1 MKTHDFYLNQTIVLA
16 TCHGKERAL
25 RRPFCLGLGA
35 SITVCA
41 CDTDQ
46 LGSFSGEIARSGDA
60 LTAAH
65 AKARLGLEASG
76 HCIALA
82 SEGSFGPHPAIPLMA
97 VGQELLLLLD
107 QRHGLA
113 VAEQRLE
120 WQTNYSHVV
129 TDRLPSLDSWLHRVA
144 FPSHALIVKPA
155 GPTSTLLFK
164 GVQSI
169 HELDHAFA
177 CCQAADLDGQV
188 RLETDMRAHVNPTRM
203 RSIRRLGIALVRR
216 LRALCPHCGLP
227 GWGLVETVP
236 GLPCRHCRSATLLTL
251 AELWGCQQCGARRPK
266 PRRDGL
272 LWAEPAQCPLCNP

>member
-60 LTAAH
+60 LTTAH

-144 FPSHALIVKPA
+144 FPSHALIVRSWTMPLRVVRPQTSMDRSA
-155 GPTSTLLFK
+155 WTPTCAPTSIPRGCDRF
-164 GVQSI
+164 G
-169 HELDHAFA
+169 
-177 CCQAADLDGQV
+177 
-188 RLETDMRAHVNPTRM
+188 
-203 RSIRRLGIALVRR
+203 
-216 LRALCPHCGLP
+216 
-227 GWGLVETVP
+227 GWGLPSFDGYGHCALTVACL
-236 GLPCRHCRSATLLTL
+236 G
-251 AELWGCQQCGARRPK
+251 GA
-266 PRRDGL
+266 
-272 LWAEPAQCPLCNP
+272 